1 MKRERKK
8 PSKVA
13 YFSELNDVR
22 APPSRKVVTYNL
34 YRKQIQAQLKFR
46 VCYKEK
52 GRITVPTIFLQF
64 SGCSLRYQMT
74 VTALEDIYSDFI
86 QWQEAGEA
94 RAIFTC
100 QAPNYLRRNSFLSSA
115 PSGDL
120 QLQKIGQN
128 SVTSSP
134 IAAGTGVK
142 ARIYPG
148 E

>member
-1 MKRERKK
+1 
-8 PSKVA
+8 
-13 YFSELNDVR
+13 
-22 APPSRKVVTYNL
+22 
-34 YRKQIQAQLKFR
+34 
-46 VCYKEK
+46 
-52 GRITVPTIFLQF
+52 
-64 SGCSLRYQMT
+64 MT
-74 VTALEDIYSDFI
+74 VTALEDICSDFI

-94 RAIFTC
+94 RASFTC
-100 QAPNYLRRNSFLSSA
+100 QVPDYLRRNSFLSSA